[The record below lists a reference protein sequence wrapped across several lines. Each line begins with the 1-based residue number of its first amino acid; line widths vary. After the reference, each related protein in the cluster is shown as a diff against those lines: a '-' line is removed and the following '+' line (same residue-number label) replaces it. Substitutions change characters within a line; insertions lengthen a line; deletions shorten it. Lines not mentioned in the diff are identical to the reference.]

1 MPVVEVD
8 LLAGRYHA
16 HVWGD
21 SQFAMSGPEWPP
33 SPWRLLRAVASAW
46 FETRPAPSTPAERDE
61 LIEKLGRCPAPEMWL
76 PTTAFREVRYYQ
88 PLEHNKRAL
97 HHDLF
102 AVPAGGRFYFV
113 FEVAL
118 SDGER
123 RLLDELLRRLQYFG
137 RAESR
142 AGLRLADD
150 VNSPPLGFFRVVP
163 RDRACTAG
171 WSPCRVLCASIER
184 QFRASDLWTSRT
196 VAAGKKTKKIEAAV
210 DSPGAPVHLVD
221 ALLSDRKPLPD
232 GACWVEYAQP
242 EGSIVHEIPT
252 MHARRIPAATSMN
265 VTALV
270 FRLCRRVPIPLRDTV
285 AVARAY
291 RDAAVCLFSA
301 AAGGAHSPMLT
312 GREQDGSVEQE
323 HRHLYYLP
331 QPVAGSSG
339 ISTLVVRVPSGT
351 SLSQEELDAL
361 MAVERVSIHRNDRY
375 PITVVP
381 EHIDGGGLVASRQW
395 KSLTPFLPPLRH
407 RLGRTVTLPEQQVA
421 AFIGE
426 SCGLAPLRVTAVA
439 GPGGTGTRTPVWAHE
454 YVAATDGSRF
464 SQTWRVTTRLGHWFT
479 VEFETPVVVGSAV
492 GADAHFGLGQ
502 FLAVGDSS

>member
-1 MPVVEVD
+1 MPVVVEVE

-46 FETRPAPSTPAERDE
+46 FETRPAPSTEEKRDA
-61 LIEKLGRCPAPEMWL
+61 LIEKLGCCPAPEMWL

-88 PLEHNKRAL
+88 PLEHKRAL

-102 AVPAGGRFYFV
+102 AVPSGGRFYFV
-113 FEVAL
+113 FDVAL
-118 SDGER
+118 SDEER
-123 RLLDELLRRLQYFG
+123 GLLDQLLRRLQYLG

-142 AGLRLADD
+142 TRLRLTDD
-150 VNSPPLGFFRVVP
+150 LTSSPPGLFRVVQ
-163 RDRACTAG
+163 RDRAGTGG
-171 WSPCRVLCASIER
+171 WSPCRVLCASKDR
-184 QFRASDLWTSRT
+184 KFRASDLWTSRT
-196 VAAGKKTKKIEAAV
+196 TATGKKAKKIEAAV

-232 GACWVEYAQP
+232 GALWVEYAQP
-242 EGSIVHEIPT
+242 NGSILHEIPIVR
-252 MHARRIPAATSMN
+252 ASRIPTPTS
-265 VTALV
+265 VDVAALV
-270 FRLCRRVPIPLRDTV
+270 FRRRVPIPLRDTV

-291 RDAAVCLFSA
+291 RDAAVRLFNA

-312 GREQDGSVEQE
+312 GRGQDGSVERA

-331 QPVAGSSG
+331 QPVAGSLE

-351 SLSQEELDAL
+351 SLSQEEFDAL
-361 MAVERVSIHRNDRY
+361 MAVERVSIQRNDRY

-395 KSLTPFLPPLRH
+395 RSLTPFLPPLRH
-407 RLGRTVTLPEQQVA
+407 RLGRTDTLPEQQIA
-421 AFIGE
+421 AFISE
-426 SCGLAPLRVTAVA
+426 LCVLTALRVTAVP
-439 GPGGTGTRTPVWAHE
+439 GPGGAGTRTPVRAHE
-454 YVAATDGSRF
+454 YGAAQGSR
-464 SQTWRVTTRLGHWFT
+464 SSRTWRFTNRLGHWFA
-479 VEFETPVVVGSAV
+479 VEFDSPVVVGLAL

-502 FLAVGDSS
+502 FLAIKDGQ